1 MEIEV
6 ICTGDEVLTGKIVN
20 SNFSYIAQKL
30 EDYGFSVKR
39 GVTVGDDR
47 DELLAAF
54 RRAGE
59 RADTV
64 IVNGGLGPTVD
75 DLSQEVAAQAAGVG
89 LVLHEDWLHRM
100 ERFFIQRGRTM
111 PENNKKQA
119 MLPQG
124 AEMLDNPIGT
134 ACGFAV
140 HIGRAMFY
148 FTPGVPRELFRMLEE
163 QILPRLLSESP
174 NPGVIFMRR
183 FHSFGL
189 GESHVDQLLSGLEAM
204 DQDGA
209 IKLGFR
215 AHYPQLE
222 TKLVCRAANEGQAR
236 AKLAPVADEIYRR
249 IGNFILTEDDDT
261 HESVV
266 QKLLLERGESVS
278 LMEDL
283 TGGLIAQRL
292 SVLPGAEKVF
302 VRGVVGL
309 NPRNMVEGLGLEPS
323 DFDGDGA
330 APGELARM
338 LAQAMR
344 LASGSSYGL
353 AVIGRLDGPPRGRAR
368 HMTSAL
374 YFALA
379 GENGVITREASLTG
393 NREWLGLG
401 AAEMG
406 LDLLRRH
413 LKGLPVDEKID
424 FEKRAEK
431 PAERAG

>member
-30 EDYGFSVKR
+30 EDYGYSVKR

-54 RRAGE
+54 RLAGE
-59 RADTV
+59 RADAV

-89 LVLHEDWLHRM
+89 LSLHEDWLRRM
-100 ERFFIQRGRTM
+100 ERFFHQRGRTM

-140 HIGRAMFY
+140 RIGRAIFY

-163 QILPRLLSESP
+163 QILPRLLRASP
-174 NPGVIFMRR
+174 NPGVIVMRR

-249 IGNFILTEDDDT
+249 IGNFILAEDDDT

-266 QKLLLERGESVS
+266 QSLLLERGETVS
-278 LMEDL
+278 LVENL

-292 SVLPGAEKVF
+292 SGLPGAEEVF

-309 NPRNMVEGLGLEPS
+309 SPREIGVGLGLEPS
-323 DFDGDGA
+323 EIDGA

-344 LASGSSYGL
+344 RASGSSYGL
-353 AVIGRLDGPPRGRAR
+353 GVIGRLDGPPRGRAG
-368 HMTSAL
+368 HMTSAIYL
-374 YFALA
+374 ALA
-379 GENGVITREASLTG
+379 SDNGVITREASLTG
-393 NREWLGLG
+393 HREWLGLG

-424 FEKRAEK
+424 FEKRDEK